1 MVPSPSPGSMTYLDT
16 SYRPKLRHLRVSSCG
31 VKCKP
36 NQKVIG
42 CSHDAG
48 ATNTISKSLLELK
61 ASMASYH
68 W

>member
-1 MVPSPSPGSMTYLDT
+1 MVPPHPGSMNYRDT
-16 SYRPKLRHLRVSSCG
+16 SYRPKLCYLRVSSCG

-36 NQKVIG
+36 NQKVNG

-48 ATNTISKSLLELK
+48 ATNTIGKPLLELK